1 MNHIIIRQKV
11 LNMFFLHSKSEKDE
25 QKKADYVRL
34 FKLAGVCAVLIGAM
48 RLGSR
53 YLSKE

>member
-1 MNHIIIRQKV
+1 
-11 LNMFFLHSKSEKDE
+11 MFFLHSKSEKDE